1 MEELYGFVG
10 VACCQRVTELGILN
24 QSRIWLCPT
33 SVLTFLRINFT
44 LQDRYLRARELN
56 NILVTFT
63 CVHTHQA
70 SQRWLCR
77 GPTHVT
83 HPWTTRQIPSRS
95 RLRNTWYCI
104 FSWQRFCEQHRR
116 QSRDIGKRDRLPSYA
131 PFDALCVPGRIA
143 TRSAI
148 RVIHPVPAQY
158 LSLNPSHHQG
168 SPSQG
173 RICLPSRLPYCGT
186 NRE

>member
-1 MEELYGFVG
+1 MVG

-83 HPWTTRQIPSRS
+83 HRWTTRQIPFRS

-158 LSLNPSHHQG
+158 LSLNPSHHQD

-173 RICLPSRLPYCGT
+173 RIYLPSRLPYCGT
-186 NRE
+186 NRG